1 MKPLKTQN
9 LTILSFLFYLATFLL
24 GVGSANAQAPRISE
38 EYRKEL
44 LVDVKEGLLEYKEE
58 FGSPLKLKKM
68 RAEVLEYIYDF
79 YNERVASPDE
89 INGFVAEFDKLAQ
102 RSDLSDEQKEEAL
115 LALFNN
121 VVDTINKS
129 PLQCLP
135 EGGQC
140 NDWSCCDGLT
150 CAAVPQGQNVKTGG
164 GRCLPVET
172 KCSEDSECCTGNC
185 HEDFSTKEKSCRP
198 KMQCYKPV
206 KLNASCND
214 NPVCEEGSCLEF
226 NLATSTILACELN
239 GNKCSNNSQCC
250 SGLCD
255 GNQCQKNSICKDCV
269 AQGQSPERGRSC
281 CEGLMLSKEGKCII
295 DRPPFMMPTSYARPS
310 LSQELLNLLFS
321 TAHAQVDQ
329 ARNAIG
335 VSGEAELWKGGGVI
349 RDEISKQEERG
360 LNMQMNNMSAAANS
374 GGNLKFQMR
383 PRSNFETCD
392 IDFKNDFMWGLK
404 EKGVYNYQLTLLGFE
419 YVALGEGTQDLWT
432 STGAKSAGI
441 PFPGIVDR
449 AQNEGANIHSTLKS
463 IAEESRQTRRELFE
477 KVAVNE
483 ERVRCLCYDKI
494 GFDKLEGERKAY
506 FKENC
511 SDLYEDYLKIV
522 EQAGGNKELLDSIMV
537 EDQGD
542 ASGIKYK
549 ILFTYWLK
557 ATKDLETELLVINNN
572 VERKLNQVGKWM
584 QQNDWNKTEVKNIP
598 LFTFTV
604 KNPTGRVAVASAAT
618 AALLS
623 AGVIV
628 LTGGFAGA
636 ATLSIWASAGII
648 TASAVAGGV
657 GGWLVDSLRGA
668 WISKAPI
675 VQDEYVK
682 GRENYKCGKKDRC
695 ADFRRFLRQPY
706 NKICNKHI
714 SANACIRSFLTLS
727 EDGKTRY
734 LIDPWIPYDIKA
746 STLIKDK
753 RDYSSL
759 LESGFNRG
767 RSHLAAKA
775 PGGTLSDSYLESTFV
790 DEVAAGMFTPTLNV
804 NHDNYKISSDV
815 EFEIKR
821 KAGVYAVDEGFFYPE
836 EEGNIALF
844 GNYVWDYHFIFPRK
858 TLTDAIAYPPPG
870 FVDYVELVS
879 LAASNVVGNNID
891 TAKSLASVQN
901 LALQDLATTISGF
914 GKGTLSQAG
923 GDVRGIVSDNLDQVK
938 KGESRIGAGAN
949 LGLDPRSFTPD
960 VLDRLS
966 TSGTNGSLVGG
977 GDFLSGESQQV
988 QSAVASFNRIKEE
1001 REEAMKNFQEQMG
1014 DTERGKELLENQA
1027 ASVKSFFAAL
1037 GNSNS
1042 GTGLANSAVPRA
1054 GGAGNGASSGDDDL
1068 SKNPAFNA
1076 NFNPSGLNLNGSA
1089 RSNRSGFV
1097 SNGSGSASSSSN
1109 NENQNTDGAS
1119 GISDADAQRMRE
1131 AIEARNRLGDE
1142 AFGAKDGDTLWE
1154 IVTNT
1159 YIRVYDR
1166 LLPKRNSKLQDL
1178 E

>member
-1 MKPLKTQN
+1 MKPLKTQHSN
-9 LTILSFLFYLATFLL
+9 LFSCLLLLAAFFIS
-24 GVGSANAQAPRISE
+24 SAFAQAPRISE

-44 LVDVKEGLLEYKEE
+44 LVDVKEGLLEYKAE
-58 FGSPLKLKKM
+58 FGTPLDLQKM
-68 RAEVLEYIYDF
+68 RPEVLEYIYEF
-79 YNERVASPDE
+79 YDERVASPDE
-89 INGFVAEFDKLAQ
+89 INGFVAEFDKLAANK
-102 RSDLSDEQKEEAL
+102 DLSDQQKEEAL

-121 VVDTINKS
+121 VVDTINKT

-150 CAAVPQGQNVKTGG
+150 CAAVPQADRPKTNG
-164 GRCLPVET
+164 GRCLPVEST
-172 KCSEDSECCTGNC
+172 CSEDNECCTGNC
-185 HEDFSTKEKSCRP
+185 HEDFSTKVKSCRP
-198 KMQCYKPV
+198 KMQCFKPV
-206 KLNASCND
+206 KLNASCNE

-239 GNKCSNNSQCC
+239 GNTCSANSDCC

-255 GNQCQKNSICKDCV
+255 GKQCKKNSICKDCV
-269 AQGQSPERGRSC
+269 PQGQTPERGRSC

-295 DRPPFMMPTSYARPS
+295 DRPPFMMPAGSTTPS
-310 LSQELLNLLFS
+310 LFEEILNVIIPS
-321 TAHAQVDQ
+321 ASAQVDR
-329 ARNAIG
+329 ARNAVKSG
-335 VSGEAELWKGGGVI
+335 GEAELWKSGGVL
-349 RDEISKQEERG
+349 RDEMSKEEERG
-360 LNMQMNNMSAAANS
+360 LNVEMNNMSSAANS
-374 GGNLKFQMR
+374 GGGLNFQMR
-383 PRSNFETCD
+383 PRSDFESCT

-419 YVALGEGTQDLWT
+419 YVALGEGTQDLWKT
-432 STGAKSAGI
+432 SGVKM
-441 PFPGIVDR
+441 D
-449 AQNEGANIHSTLKS
+449 AQNVDANIHSTLKS
-463 IAEESRQTRRELFE
+463 IAQESRQTRRDLFE

-494 GFDKLEGERKAY
+494 GFDKLDNEKQGY

-511 SDLYEDYLKIV
+511 SDLYEDYLRIV
-522 EQAGGNKELLDSIMV
+522 EDAGGNKELLDSIMV

-557 ATKDLETELLVINNN
+557 ATKELETELLVINNN

-598 LFTFTV
+598 LFKFTV
-604 KNPTGRVAVASAAT
+604 KNPKGRVAVASAAT

-623 AGVIV
+623 AGIIV

-636 ATLSIWASAGII
+636 ATISIWASAGII
-648 TASAVAGGV
+648 TASAVAGGM

-706 NKICNKHI
+706 NKVCNKHI

-727 EDGKTRY
+727 EQGRTRY
-734 LIDPWIPYDIKA
+734 LIDPWIPFDVKT
-746 STLIKDK
+746 STVIRDN

-759 LESGFNRG
+759 LEAGFNRG

-775 PGGTLSDSYLESTFV
+775 PGGKQSESYLEKTFV
-790 DEVAAGMFTPTLNV
+790 DEVAAGMFTPSLNV
-804 NHDNYKISSDV
+804 NHDNYRIAPEVV
-815 EFEIKR
+815 EEIKK
-821 KAGVYAVDEGFFYPE
+821 KAGTYAVDEGFFYPE
-836 EEGNIALF
+836 ERNNIQLF

-901 LALQDLATTISGF
+901 LAMQDLATTISGF
-914 GKGTLSQAG
+914 GKGTLSQSGA
-923 GDVRGIVSDNLDQVK
+923 DVKGAVSANLEQDK
-938 KGESRIGAGAN
+938 KGESRVGAGAS

-966 TSGTNGSLVGG
+966 TSGGDGSLVDG
-977 GDFLSGESQQV
+977 GDFLSGESERV

-1001 REEAMKNFQEQMG
+1001 REEAMKNFQDQMG
-1014 DTERGKELLENQA
+1014 DTERGKEMLANQA
-1027 ASVKSFFAAL
+1027 ATVKSFFAAL
-1037 GNSNS
+1037 GGS
-1042 GTGLANSAVPRA
+1042 GGSPNLAANPTG
-1054 GGAGNGASSGDDDL
+1054 SSRG
-1068 SKNPAFNA
+1068 SGFGEKEKKEEAAQPAFNA
-1076 NFNPSGLNLNGSA
+1076 NFNPAGLNL
-1089 RSNRSGFV
+1089 SG
-1097 SNGSGSASSSSN
+1097 SSSSRGSSFGN
-1109 NENQNTDGAS
+1109 ASPGGNANQGSSESN
-1119 GISDADAQRMRE
+1119 GISEADAQRMRE
-1131 AIEARNRLGDE
+1131 AIEARNRMGEE
-1142 AFGAKDGDTLWE
+1142 AFGAKEGDSIWE

-1166 LLPKRNSKLQDL
+1166 LLPKRNAKLQEL